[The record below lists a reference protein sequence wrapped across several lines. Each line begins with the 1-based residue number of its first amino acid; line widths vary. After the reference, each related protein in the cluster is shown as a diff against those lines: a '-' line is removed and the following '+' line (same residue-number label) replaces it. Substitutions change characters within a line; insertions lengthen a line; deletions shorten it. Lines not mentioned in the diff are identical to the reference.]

1 MSPLSSLLPLL
12 SFSPFLRFVELS
24 FLQLVA
30 AQPNSVT
37 SSIISAVVF
46 SITIP
51 CFLLGFFTI
60 FASNLFLFFKNCR
73 YYCWPHFVV
82 CLFVE
87 KKIHFMVCLPIQCLF
102 VSILY
107 LSWNFSASIGIR
119 SQFSKHISP
128 TGPTLIPWVYTLDL
142 FL

>member
-46 SITIP
+46 SITIR

-87 KKIHFMVCLPIQCLF
+87 KKNTFYGLSADSMPVRFNFIPIVEF
-102 VSILY
+102 
-107 LSWNFSASIGIR
+107 FS
-119 SQFSKHISP
+119 
-128 TGPTLIPWVYTLDL
+128 VYWHLQSVFQTH
-142 FL
+142 